1 MPFVGYD
8 PRELHCYNKLREPE
22 VDIPTTDD
30 TAWKFFKNERWIYNK
45 LNIGISQNIKCGPI
59 GVEPSHYP
67 IIIKPIYNMFG
78 GGIDARKISTSTE
91 LKKYLHPGCMWME
104 WIEGL
109 HHSHD
114 VVVINGKP
122 IWSITF
128 KGHSINE
135 GMFDYWEVKTPQNFI
150 IEYVYYNP
158 SMTRSQII
166 LRYIGLV
173 CSIIK

>member
-1 MPFVGYD
+1 
-8 PRELHCYNKLREPE
+8 
-22 VDIPTTDD
+22 
-30 TAWKFFKNERWIYNK
+30 
-45 LNIGISQNIKCGPI
+45 
-59 GVEPSHYP
+59 
-67 IIIKPIYNMFG
+67 
-78 GGIDARKISTSTE
+78 
-91 LKKYLHPGCMWME
+91 ME

-150 IEYVYYNP
+150 IEYVYNW
-158 SMTRSQII
+158 II
-166 LRYIGLV
+166 SNLKSYTGCMCIETITDQTPVIL
-173 CSIIK
+173 KLT